1 MADYDISKINLKGND
16 LNFADKEA
24 RKAIES
30 LDSTVNDIPQQLTDI
45 KSITSQT
52 LNAVSD
58 TATRFNSVD
67 SQLATLQK
75 SIVDTNG
82 NVLSSKEDINKQ
94 ISAVRNSIADLSQT
108 VTDDYASMLS
118 DMTDLSNKLSQVNAN
133 VLSGNKQLSDDIG
146 KLGYDF
152 GPITN
157 ISGKITFEQTNGTV
171 TDYKVNYISPLHYKI
186 GEHLFLISYNV
197 VSTGD
202 FSNNKNAII
211 DVKYGTRT
219 GLYLG
224 TIPTNK
230 YIGVT
235 SNPIWYALD
244 YHQTGVLFRINVI
257 SNNARFAFLVAA

>member
-30 LDSTVNDIPQQLTDI
+30 LDSTVNDIPEQLTDI
-45 KSITSQT
+45 KSITTQT

-58 TATRFNSVD
+58 TTTRFNSVD

-94 ISAVRNSIADLSQT
+94 INAVRNSIADLSQS

-133 VLSGNKQLSDDIG
+133 VLRGNQQLSDAIAKIPILNTSTKRTDITPLITISNPTCIKSWHQG
-146 KLGYDF
+146 TIFDDKLFFYEFRGQDSEINTKFSIKGYRDIMIIYSVLQNCDIPA
-152 GPITN
+152 G
-157 ISGKITFEQTNGTV
+157 
-171 TDYKVNYISPLHYKI
+171 YVNNNFLHFNHR
-186 GEHLFLISYNV
+186 G
-197 VSTGD
+197 
-202 FSNNKNAII
+202 
-211 DVKYGTRT
+211 T
-219 GLYLG
+219 GLTDFKFSVFGYL
-224 TIPTNK
+224 NK
-230 YIGVT
+230 I
-235 SNPIWYALD
+235 
-244 YHQTGVLFRINVI
+244 
-257 SNNARFAFLVAA
+257 